1 MMRHTGTGLLAAAMV
16 LAVSAC
22 SAPLEI
28 KNNDAPDV
36 LRVLAT
42 PNDVKSVAGSA
53 LNTWFA
59 GANAVDPYLM
69 FEVTSNH
76 ATANYGN
83 FGMRFNN
90 EEPRTPYDNNS
101 SSGDAVVALTPW
113 TAFYGSLGA
122 ANDAMKAFKAGVKLT
137 SDAETDQYKTLAMF
151 VQALSLGELGLIFDQ
166 AFVVDENTVDKPVL
180 QPYTAVISAAMAKYD
195 AVIAAS
201 AGKTY
206 TFPSAVLPLD
216 KVTFTGSVLNRIAN
230 TMAAR
235 TLAYASRTGAENTAA
250 PWARILAYADKGIS
264 GANSG
269 GAAFDFAIVGDGGV
283 SWPNWQLFNGDADM
297 KMGALNS
304 TWGVAVCTKTIN
316 MMAPNVP
323 WPFTG
328 TKVAP
333 TGTYDKRLGLYPFD
347 DATGDVAPGHA
358 DFAYYGS
365 VFGNPARG
373 IWKQSP
379 FIYTRYYYMGWDWAT
394 SYTGTLPYTLIAEND
409 LLIAEA
415 LARTGGDLAR
425 AATLINKTR
434 VTRGGLTPATAADG
448 TTKLLQYIAYEDD
461 IELYSTGANGMYEH
475 RRLDNLQM
483 GTVRHLPIPAKE
495 LETLGLPIYTFGGAT
510 QNPGGK

>member
-1 MMRHTGTGLLAAAMV
+1 MMRYTRSGLAAAAMLLV
-16 LAVSAC
+16 AGAC
-22 SAPLEI
+22 SAPLDI

-42 PNDVKSVAGSA
+42 PNDVKSVAASS
-53 LNTWFA
+53 LNTWYV
-59 GANAVDPYLM
+59 GAVAVDPYLM

-83 FGMRFNN
+83 FGMRYNN

-101 SSGDAVVALTPW
+101 SSGDAVVALDPW
-113 TAFYGSLGA
+113 NSFYGSLGA

-137 SDAETDQYKTLAMF
+137 NDAETDQYKTLAIF
-151 VQALSLGELGLIFDQ
+151 VQALSLGELGLIFDK
-166 AFVVDENTVDKPVL
+166 AFVVDENTTDKPSLV
-180 QPYTAVISAAMAKYD
+180 PYTAVITAALAKYD
-195 AVIAAS
+195 AAIAAS
-201 AGKTY
+201 TGKTY
-206 TFPSAVLPLD
+206 TYPASVFPLD
-216 KVTFTGSVLNRIAN
+216 KVTFSATTLNRIAN

-235 TLAYASRTGAENTAA
+235 TLAYSARTLAETNALS
-250 PWARILAYADKGIS
+250 WSRILGYAEKGIS
-264 GANSG
+264 GSV
-269 GAAFDFAIVGDGGV
+269 GAPFDFTIVGDGGI
-283 SWPNWQLFNGDADM
+283 SWWNDA
-297 KMGALNS
+297 MGAPNS

-333 TGTYDKRLGLYPFD
+333 TGTYDKRLSADYPFD
-347 DATGDVAPGHA
+347 DNTGDVKPGHG
-358 DFAYYGS
+358 DFAYFGS

-379 FIYTRYYYMGWDWAT
+379 YIYTRYYYMGWDWAT
-394 SYTGTLPYTLIAEND
+394 SYQGPMPYTLAAEND

-448 TTKLLQYIAYEDD
+448 AAKLLQYIAYEND
-461 IELYSTGANGMYEH
+461 IELYSTGANGMYE
-475 RRLDNLQM
+475 RRRIDNLQV
-483 GTVRHLPIPAKE
+483 GTVRHLPVPAKE

-510 QNPGGK
+510 QNPSGK